1 MGEELIADF
10 SDIFKKTFEPEL
22 PMIEPPRY
30 YRLADFCYERIV
42 EEVSN
47 FQKSLDDEHEV
58 GVLLASFGKELLMYV
73 QDIGYQN
80 PNMLYFY
87 GQVNGHDAQLIQHMN
102 QLNFL
107 LLALPKPEPEKPARR
122 IGFSAD

>member
-1 MGEELIADF
+1 MNALWKRCR
-10 SDIFKKTFEPEL
+10 IFK
-22 PMIEPPRY
+22 
-30 YRLADFCYERIV
+30 
-42 EEVSN
+42 
-47 FQKSLDDEHEV
+47 KSLDDEHEV

-87 GQVNGHDAQLIQHMN
+87 GQVNGHDAQLIQHMD

>member
-10 SDIFKKTFEPEL
+10 SDKFKKTFEPEL
-22 PMIEPPRY
+22 PMIEPPRD